1 MSLFAQLEDELKRAL
16 LARDT
21 EKVEVFKLVKSAIL
35 LQAKEQ
41 GLQSP
46 PPELCQ
52 AAIYKQIKA
61 YQEIIDLYRSQNQAE
76 AAAGKE
82 QEMKLL
88 QDLLPAQLGQ
98 SELEAVIDQVVD
110 QADLEL
116 TMGNFKTLLDLIEE
130 RVGLAAS
137 KSQIAQ
143 SLKRKI
149 EAGHV

>member
-21 EKVEVFKLVKSAIL
+21 DKVEVFKLVKSAVL

-41 GLQSP
+41 GLEP
-46 PPELCQ
+46 PSDELCQ

-61 YQEIIDLYRSQNQAE
+61 YQEIIDLYRSRDQAE
-76 AAAGKE
+76 VAAGKE

-98 SELEAVIDQVVD
+98 SELEAVVDQVVD
-110 QADLEL
+110 QAGLEL
-116 TMGNFKTLLDLIEE
+116 TMGNFKTLLDLVEE
-130 RVGLAAS
+130 QVGLAAS